1 MFLVLRRDGAKE
13 VWHSDEQHLSR
24 MISTI
29 DINNGFR
36 VELLPMA
43 LGNSSEASQGLHN
56 AMLALAALRKRPL
69 FHRLGVSLLPSI
81 AICLS

>member
-1 MFLVLRRDGAKE
+1 
-13 VWHSDEQHLSR
+13 

-43 LGNSSEASQGLHN
+43 LGTSSEASHGLHN

-69 FHRLGVSLLPSI
+69 FPLLGVFLLPSI
-81 AICLS
+81 AACLP